1 MSALFKAGFIFHRTF
16 DVTHSVFS
24 CFFLLPLC
32 WHTHLPNWRQLPVW
46 KNQKGREEAL
56 SWGLR
61 WKRIPFGWTAGG
73 STCRPQSYTVCRSKR
88 LREGRGAS
96 KMFSAQTHMHAC
108 SHTHPV
114 CTYIIITRGGAL
126 QNVRI
131 ADSYCNRDDF
141 KRNSNIGMIQSWHP
155 AVSVKTLNC
164 CSPGQSMRILPG
176 WFTEAGTWL

>member
-1 MSALFKAGFIFHRTF
+1 MHICPAEANFPCGRTRRQEKKPYPEVW
-16 DVTHSVFS
+16 DGSVF
-24 CFFLLPLC
+24 LLV
-32 WHTHLPNWRQLPVW
+32 RQQVAVHADH
-46 KNQKGREEAL
+46 KAIQ
-56 SWGLR
+56 S
-61 WKRIPFGWTAGG
+61 AG
-73 STCRPQSYTVCRSKR
+73 VKR

-141 KRNSNIGMIQSWHP
+141 KRNSNIGMIQSWHT

-176 WFTEAGTWL
+176 WFTGAGTWL